1 MEVQDGKDTKDAGV
15 CQSAGASVMMDH
27 LSVQERILLIMLQ
40 YQIFRQAI
48 WNRASFLKIILD
60 NLNKDSPK
68 DRYKTPVINSGFSTS
83 KFAY

>member
-1 MEVQDGKDTKDAGV
+1 
-15 CQSAGASVMMDH
+15 
-27 LSVQERILLIMLQ
+27 MLQ

-68 DRYKTPVINSGFSTS
+68 ERFKIPVINSGFSI
-83 KFAY
+83 F